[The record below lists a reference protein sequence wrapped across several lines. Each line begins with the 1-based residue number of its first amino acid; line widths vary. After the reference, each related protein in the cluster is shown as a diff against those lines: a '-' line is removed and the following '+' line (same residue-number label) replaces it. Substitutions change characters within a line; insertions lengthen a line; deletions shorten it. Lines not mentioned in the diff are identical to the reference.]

1 MSIDDDDGLLL
12 QIDCKVIGFT
22 EADTCPGADKRLKM
36 AEKEELSKLEELAMN
51 ISDSSEDE
59 DSDDDNSDEDAV
71 GSETTEAAVASE
83 ATEIAETGEKE
94 TESPKDF
101 ERLEKQAEAVQ
112 KEDLIEKETEPEEI
126 EDENLEAS
134 KDLERLEKLAMEI
147 SDSEEEEEENMP
159 DDNCEKSG
167 AAIEAPNSKPVKIT
181 IGASTPVRVTREAS
195 SSPGSGVAGL
205 IEQIENAAHT
215 TAIVLEREESQEQD
229 DEGEENYVANI
240 DSLGDL
246 RPGDVFDV
254 VLDQDQLEYLG
265 ESTQNDDGLVE
276 QSENDNE
283 ANADD
288 EDDEEDEDAESESS
302 SDEEMPKTFESASEL
317 CDNYLDHLN
326 HMLTYLM
333 RELERNLARQEE
345 IDNQVF
351 ELHQE
356 QTIRSHI
363 VRSQHVS
370 VSKKTLTVFG
380 YPYFKDKN
388 LFHPPE
394 NSDTKLKK
402 SKKELDPWI
411 ENPRPFTK
419 QDKINLKQYVKEDAI
434 RKKLMPLEAEKDALT
449 EKLRQTAK
457 ADREELENRLAAVLR
472 RIQEAKRTPEEE
484 LFLDRFYT
492 NYDWDRISVTNF
504 NSAHTPREC
513 QLQWRNLV
521 HPDINRG
528 VWSPEE
534 ASKPCFWLNMI
545 VSSYRMRLIQVYCT
559 PFSQK

>member
-1 MSIDDDDGLLL
+1 M
-12 QIDCKVIGFT
+12 
-22 EADTCPGADKRLKM
+22 
-36 AEKEELSKLEELAMN
+36 EELAMN
-51 ISDSSEDE
+51 ISDSSEEE
-59 DSDDDNSDEDAV
+59 DSDDDSDKDDVAGV
-71 GSETTEAAVASE
+71 ATEATATVASE
-83 ATEIAETGEKE
+83 VGVAGGAVPECLKENLESLKDGERLDTRNLEKVAVEEEIENPDGSKDFDMYETGRL
-94 TESPKDF
+94 
-101 ERLEKQAEAVQ
+101 ERLAVQ
-112 KEDLIEKETEPEEI
+112 KAESIEEERDSYEMDGENI
-126 EDENLEAS
+126 ESS
-134 KDLERLEKLAMEI
+134 KDLERLETNKLEKLAMEI
-147 SDSEEEEEENMP
+147 SDSEEDEDIS
-159 DDNCEKSG
+159 DDNCDNT
-167 AAIEAPNSKPVKIT
+167 EASFGT
-181 IGASTPVRVTREAS
+181 IGTVETTNNEAS
-195 SSPGSGVAGL
+195 RTVVPSVGTTGVAGL

-215 TAIVLEREESQEQD
+215 STIVLEREESQEQD
-229 DEGEENYVANI
+229 DEGQENYVTNVE
-240 DSLGDL
+240 SLEDL

-254 VLDQDQLEYLG
+254 ELNQSQLEYLG
-265 ESTQNDDGLVE
+265 EAS

-283 ANADD
+283 TNADD
-288 EDDEEDEDAESESS
+288 EEEDEEEDEDAESESS
-302 SDEEMPKTFESASEL
+302 SDEELPKTFESASEL

-326 HMLTYLM
+326 HMLTYLL

-345 IDNQVF
+345 IDTQVF

-363 VRSQHVS
+363 VKSQHVS

-394 NSDTKLKK
+394 NSDTKAKK

-434 RKKLMPLEAEKDALT
+434 RRKLLPLEAERDALT
-449 EKLRQTAK
+449 EKLRQTAL

-472 RIQEAKRTPEEE
+472 RMQEAKRTPEEE
-484 LFLDRFYT
+484 LFHDRFYGKF
-492 NYDWDRISVTNF
+492 DWDRISVTNF

-528 VWSPEE
+528 VWCPEE
-534 ASKPCFWLNMI
+534 ASK
-545 VSSYRMRLIQVYCT
+545 VSVPPKNPSLFRAIL
-559 PFSQK
+559 SKL

>member
-1 MSIDDDDGLLL
+1 MS
-12 QIDCKVIGFT
+12 
-22 EADTCPGADKRLKM
+22 
-36 AEKEELSKLEELAMN
+36 EKEELSKLEELAMN
-51 ISDSSEDE
+51 ISDSSEEE
-59 DSDDDNSDEDAV
+59 DSGDDSDKDDVAGV
-71 GSETTEAAVASE
+71 ATEATATVATV
-83 ATEIAETGEKE
+83 ATEVGVAGGAVPECLKE
-94 TESPKDF
+94 NLESLKDGK
-101 ERLEKQAEAVQ
+101 RLNTRNLEKVAV
-112 KEDLIEKETEPEEI
+112 EEEI
-126 EDENLEAS
+126 EDPDASKDFDRYETGRLERLAVQKAESIEEEREHDEMNGENIESS
-134 KDLERLEKLAMEI
+134 KDLERLETNKLEKLAMEI
-147 SDSEEEEEENMP
+147 SDSEEDEDIS
-159 DDNCEKSG
+159 DDNCD
-167 AAIEAPNSKPVKIT
+167 NT
-181 IGASTPVRVTREAS
+181 EAS
-195 SSPGSGVAGL
+195 FGTSGTVETTNNEASRTVVPSVGTTGVAGL

-215 TAIVLEREESQEQD
+215 STIVLEREESQEQD
-229 DEGEENYVANI
+229 DEGQENYVTNVE
-240 DSLGDL
+240 SLEDM

-254 VLDQDQLEYLG
+254 ELNQSQLEYLG
-265 ESTQNDDGLVE
+265 EAS

-283 ANADD
+283 TNADD
-288 EDDEEDEDAESESS
+288 EEEDEEEDEDAESESS
-302 SDEEMPKTFESASEL
+302 SDEELPKTFESASEL

-326 HMLTYLM
+326 HMLTYLL

-345 IDNQVF
+345 IDTQVF

-363 VRSQHVS
+363 VKSQHVS

-394 NSDTKLKK
+394 NSDTKAKK

-434 RKKLMPLEAEKDALT
+434 RRKLLPLEAERDALT
-449 EKLRQTAK
+449 EKLRQTAL

-472 RIQEAKRTPEEE
+472 RMQEAKRTPEEE
-484 LFLDRFYT
+484 LFHDRFYGKF
-492 NYDWDRISVTNF
+492 DWDRISVTNF

-528 VWSPEE
+528 VWCPEE
-534 ASKPCFWLNMI
+534 ASK
-545 VSSYRMRLIQVYCT
+545 VSVPPKNPSLFRAIL
-559 PFSQK
+559 SKL

>member
-1 MSIDDDDGLLL
+1 MIYETLALALDIGNTRYTFHSIGDMPTMLTQRVVRCRQDGLLL
-12 QIDCKVIGFT
+12 QSDCRLVAKLLDLQRKFSAALCTRVG
-22 EADTCPGADKRLKM
+22 GLKM
-36 AEKEELSKLEELAMN
+36 EENEELSKLEELAMN
-51 ISDSSEDE
+51 ISDSSEEE
-59 DSDDDNSDEDAV
+59 DSDNDSDKDE
-71 GSETTEAAVASE
+71 VAGV
-83 ATEIAETGEKE
+83 ATVAGEKE
-94 TESPKDF
+94 IEEKNPKS
-101 ERLEKQAEAVQ
+101 
-112 KEDLIEKETEPEEI
+112 
-126 EDENLEAS
+126 S
-134 KDLERLEKLAMEI
+134 KDLERLEKLADLIEDERESDEIGDENLESSKDLERLETGMLEKLAMEI
-147 SDSEEEEEENMP
+147 SDSEEEEDMS
-159 DDNCEKSG
+159 DDNCDNAS
-167 AAIEAPNSKPVKIT
+167 AAIAASKPTETT
-181 IGASTPVRVTREAS
+181 IEATRS
-195 SSPGSGVAGL
+195 SGTGVAGL
-205 IEQIENAAHT
+205 IEQIEIAAHT
-215 TAIVLEREESQEQD
+215 SAIVLEKEEGREQD
-229 DEGEENYVANI
+229 EEGQENFDTNV
-240 DSLGDL
+240 DSLEDL

-254 VLDQDQLEYLG
+254 ELNQSQLEYLG
-265 ESTQNDDGLVE
+265 EATQNDDDLVD

-283 ANADD
+283 TNADEED
-288 EDDEEDEDAESESS
+288 EEEDEDAESESS

-326 HMLTYLM
+326 HMLTYLV

-345 IDNQVF
+345 IDTQVF

-394 NSDTKLKK
+394 NSDTKVKK

-472 RIQEAKRTPEEE
+472 RMLEAKRAPEEE
-484 LFLDRFYT
+484 LFFDRFYS
-492 NYDWDRISVTNF
+492 NFDWDRISVTNF

-528 VWSPEE
+528 VWCPEE
-534 ASKPCFWLNMI
+534 ASKVC
-545 VSSYRMRLIQVYCT
+545 
-559 PFSQK
+559 